1 MENELNP
8 KAQELAGQITDF
20 VNRGG
25 RKCGQDL
32 ALSLSLEHRTLQQ
45 GTMKAFL
52 EFIEHAAGDDYRTDG
67 RNEAT
72 KQVARTLIRG
82 FVKELSKERN
92 IPEDDIYKNW
102 DIYKPSNW
110 LPLI

>member
-45 GTMKAFL
+45 G
-52 EFIEHAAGDDYRTDG
+52 
-67 RNEAT
+67 
-72 KQVARTLIRG
+72 
-82 FVKELSKERN
+82 
-92 IPEDDIYKNW
+92 
-102 DIYKPSNW
+102 KPSNW